1 MSALRDQV
9 NLNCWEC
16 NLDLNN
22 LDPIP
27 PVTRCFIRCVN
38 DCENGGI
45 PTGPNG
51 EYDQCDTCNG
61 YGELV
66 LCLPCYT
73 KYLHSN

>member
-1 MSALRDQV
+1 MSALRDQT
-9 NLNCWEC
+9 NLRCWEC
-16 NLDLNN
+16 DADLNN

-27 PVTRCFIRCVN
+27 PVTRCYITCPD

-45 PTGPNG
+45 ETAPGKYT
-51 EYDQCDTCNG
+51 ECDTCKG

-73 KYLHSN
+73 KYLYSG